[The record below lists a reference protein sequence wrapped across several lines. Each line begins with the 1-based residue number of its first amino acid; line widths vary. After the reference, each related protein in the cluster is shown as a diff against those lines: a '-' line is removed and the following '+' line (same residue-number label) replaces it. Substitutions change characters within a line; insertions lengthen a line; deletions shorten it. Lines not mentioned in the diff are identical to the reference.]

1 MSVIIN
7 DFSLDGQFKEIETFI
22 ESLFDNM
29 IPMLDILESLK
40 IQMLSSYSIY
50 ELKVTENTKLY
61 DIIKIKG
68 VPEIV
73 KFKKQLNELF
83 FDEPFWESE
92 PLSDNGSVYECEF
105 SDKTNIHCLAEALER
120 KNSVLSFEH
129 DYFKQ
134 GVIIIKKDGADSTIN
149 NLYSKESLI
158 ENFREVGIIDSLKY
172 LLLKHNLKDSF
183 GLSLGKNYFKDLREE
198 TNLKEDDI
206 DVIIEDINKLIDFKS
221 KNLDP
226 GRLSKTIDGKLKEF
240 RTSLSDSREIR
251 IFYFEV
257 DKRIVFLN
265 GFLKKTQETP
275 KNEIDKAKILMNKL
289 KWI

>member
-29 IPMLDILESLK
+29 IPMLDILESLN

-50 ELKVTENTKLY
+50 DLKVTENTKLY

-92 PLSDNGSVYECEF
+92 PLSDNSSVYECEF

-120 KNSVLSFEH
+120 KNPVLSFEH

-134 GVIIIKKDGADSTIN
+134 GVIVIKKDGADSTIN

-183 GLSLGKNYFKDLREE
+183 GLSLGKNYFKDLCEE

-240 RTSLSDSREIR
+240 RTSLSDSRQIR

-257 DKRIVFLN
+257 YKRIVFLN
-265 GFLKKTQETP
+265 GFLKKTEETP

-289 KWI
+289 K

>member
-7 DFSLDGQFKEIETFI
+7 DFSLDGQFNEIETFI
-22 ESLFDNM
+22 ESLFDNT
-29 IPMLDILESLK
+29 IPMLDILESLN

-50 ELKVTENTKLY
+50 DLKVTENVKLY

-92 PLSDNGSVYECEF
+92 PLSDNNSVYECEF
-105 SDKTNIHCLAEALER
+105 SNKINKYCLAEAFER
-120 KNSVLSFEH
+120 KNPVLSFEH
-129 DYFKQ
+129 KNFKQ
-134 GVIIIKKDGADSTIN
+134 SIISIKKDGADN
-149 NLYSKESLI
+149 KVDNLYNKENLI
-158 ENFREVGIIDSLKY
+158 ENFRETGIIDSLKY

-183 GLSLGKNYFKDLREE
+183 GLSLRKNYFNDLSQDA
-198 TNLKEDDI
+198 NLKENDI
-206 DVIIEDINKLIDFKS
+206 NIIVEDINKLIDFKYR
-221 KNLDP
+221 NLDP

-289 KWI
+289 N

>member
-29 IPMLDILESLK
+29 
-40 IQMLSSYSIY
+40 LSSYSIY
-50 ELKVTENTKLY
+50 DLKVTENTKLY

-289 KWI
+289 K

>member
-289 KWI
+289 K